1 MTSPQMQAPPLP
13 DRKPS
18 DEEMDIYG
26 LTHPGKVRTENQDQF
41 LVSSLRKE
49 AVVHLTSLPDP
60 GKLTAGSERVALL
73 MMVAD
78 GVGGGLRGAEA
89 RQLTA
94 FLLEGSVEKW
104 AG

>member
-26 LTHPGKVRTENQDQF
+26 LTDPGKVRTENQDQF

-49 AVVHLTSLPDP
+49 ACWSAAPIMEVVETAVSKDIAHSLPSLPAQSVDRCSRSP
-60 GKLTAGSERVALL
+60 STA
-73 MMVAD
+73 
-78 GVGGGLRGAEA
+78 
-89 RQLTA
+89 
-94 FLLEGSVEKW
+94 
-104 AG
+104 